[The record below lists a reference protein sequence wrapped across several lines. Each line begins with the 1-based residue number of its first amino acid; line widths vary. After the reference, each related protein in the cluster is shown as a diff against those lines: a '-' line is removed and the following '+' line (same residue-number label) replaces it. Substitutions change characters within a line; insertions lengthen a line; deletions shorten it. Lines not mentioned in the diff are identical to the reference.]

1 MTTELPGGQQK
12 LYEIFGLATWASPE
26 LGHTPGRP
34 ADRHEFRYEV
44 EMR

>member
-1 MTTELPGGQQK
+1 MATELPGGRQK
-12 LYEIFGLATWASPE
+12 LCEIFGLGTWAPPE
-26 LGHTPGRP
+26 LGHTPGRL